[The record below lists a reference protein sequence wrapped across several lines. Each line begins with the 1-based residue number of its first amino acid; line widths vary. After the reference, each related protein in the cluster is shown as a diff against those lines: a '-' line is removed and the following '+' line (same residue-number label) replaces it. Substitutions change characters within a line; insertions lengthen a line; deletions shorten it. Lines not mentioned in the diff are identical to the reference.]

1 MTTTRT
7 TALLKITLMFLVLFM
22 LFVLTG
28 CEGQSR
34 GFALPK
40 GDVESGKATFVLLN
54 CNHCHSVKGEIDKLP
69 DGHNSIS
76 YELGGE
82 VTRVRTYGDLVTSII
97 NPSHKLSRVDEPF
110 VSESGDSTMR
120 RYNEFMTVQ
129 ELVDLTAYLESTYQL
144 VPPPY
149 TVYHVY

>member
-1 MTTTRT
+1 MCIISL
-7 TALLKITLMFLVLFM
+7 APFLA
-22 LFVLTG
+22 G

-34 GFALPK
+34 GFALPQ
-40 GDVESGKATFVLLN
+40 GDKEAGAATFVLLN
-54 CNHCHSVKGEIDKLP
+54 CNHCHSISGAIEKLP
-69 DGHNSIS
+69 DGDANIS

-82 VTRVRTYGDLVTSII
+82 VTRIRTYGDLVTSII
-97 NPSHKLSRVDEPF
+97 NPSHKLSRVNAEY
-110 VSESGDSTMR
+110 VTEEGQSRMR
-120 RYNEFMTVQ
+120 RYNDFMTVQ